1 MPRSAGARSCPPPP
15 EPRAALAA
23 RGDAR
28 TGPTVFRDDEN
39 TQAKR
44 CEAFKGQQP
53 HWAGRSPHS
62 TPRPRR
68 KCPPMVLTEAA
79 VQRHAP
85 GPPRGGWP
93 GESSHRHL
101 AGASQPSGEGEP
113 GPRLQGVRGPD
124 QVCPSQPLL
133 DQMGLS
139 QWSSGQR
146 TTTLPAL
153 GPHEDSGSA
162 WEPQRWPG
170 HSHCGDL
177 PETGILIFPVTVR
190 TLVLPVS
197 R

>member
-1 MPRSAGARSCPPPP
+1 MQSIQVAAAPLGRTIPTQHPSAEAEMPTDGADGSRCPAPCSRAP
-15 EPRAALAA
+15 EGRVARRVLSPASGRRLAALQ
-23 RGDAR
+23 G
-28 TGPTVFRDDEN
+28 G
-39 TQAKR
+39 
-44 CEAFKGQQP
+44 G
-53 HWAGRSPHS
+53 AG
-62 TPRPRR
+62 TPP
-68 KCPPMVLTEAA
+68 A
-79 VQRHAP
+79 
-85 GPPRGGWP
+85 
-93 GESSHRHL
+93 
-101 AGASQPSGEGEP
+101 
-113 GPRLQGVRGPD
+113 GVRGPD
-124 QVCPSQPLL
+124 QVCLSQPLL